1 MPILTVASRKARSLK
16 EFVRGLVHTPHPL
29 LVQIIPIRRC
39 NIDCG
44 YCNEYDKVS
53 PPVPTDTMRRR
64 IDTLAALGTSVVAF
78 SGGEPMLHP
87 DLDDLIRHIR
97 ARGMMAGLIT
107 NGYFLVPKR
116 IAELNAA
123 GLDFLQISIDNVEP
137 DEVSKKSL
145 RLLDRKLQYLKEYAA
160 FDVNINSVLG
170 GGIRNPED
178 ARTIN
183 NRARALGFSTSIGI
197 IHDGAGRLK
206 PLAPAERKVYDEVS
220 AAIRGPWQVF
230 KNLYSGIRSFQDNLA
245 DGRPNEWRCHAGACY
260 LYVCEDGLVHYC
272 SQQRGFPAVPLETY
286 TVDDIRREFR
296 TPKTCA
302 PYCTVGFA
310 PLVEFELTYALSPQ
324 ERALAVAQDC
334 PHVQPPAG
342 ILLDLDVLAIPL
354 AVDFADDLDLDAR
367 LRALRENLQ
376 HRIVGRLRIVNPQP
390 PPRAA
395 QERREPLTRVVGADH
410 QSLVA
415 IGVRLA
421 LEVGLEE
428 LRRRR

>member
-1 MPILTVASRKARSLK
+1 VKTFISAGRKARSLR
-16 EFVRGLVHTPHPL
+16 EFVRGLAHTAHPL

-53 PPVPTDTMRRR
+53 PPVPTGVMRSR
-64 IDTLAALGTSVVAF
+64 IDKLAELGTSVVAF

-116 IAELNAA
+116 IEQLNDA

-137 DEVSKKSL
+137 DDVSKKSL
-145 RLLDRKLQYLKEYAA
+145 RILDKKLQDLQRYAT

-183 NRARALGFSTSIGI
+183 TRARQLGFSTSIGI
-197 IHDGAGRLK
+197 IHDGSGRLK
-206 PLAPAERKVYDEVS
+206 PLGPAERKVYDAVS
-220 AAIRGPWQVF
+220 AAINGPLQVF

-245 DGRPNEWRCHAGACY
+245 DGRPNDWRCRAGARY

-272 SQQRGFPAVPLETY
+272 SQQRGYPGTPLESY
-286 TVDDIRREFR
+286 TIDDIRRQFA
-296 TPKTCA
+296 TPKSCA
-302 PYCTVGFA
+302 PYCTVGCVHRVSTMDFWR
-310 PLVEFELTYALSPQ
+310 SPQ
-324 ERALAVAQDC
+324 EIRT
-334 PHVQPPAG
+334 PPPAPS
-342 ILLDLDVLAIPL
+342 LPSSPL
-354 AVDFADDLDLDAR
+354 S
-367 LRALRENLQ
+367 
-376 HRIVGRLRIVNPQP
+376 P
-390 PPRAA
+390 P
-395 QERREPLTRVVGADH
+395 
-410 QSLVA
+410 S
-415 IGVRLA
+415 
-421 LEVGLEE
+421 
-428 LRRRR
+428 